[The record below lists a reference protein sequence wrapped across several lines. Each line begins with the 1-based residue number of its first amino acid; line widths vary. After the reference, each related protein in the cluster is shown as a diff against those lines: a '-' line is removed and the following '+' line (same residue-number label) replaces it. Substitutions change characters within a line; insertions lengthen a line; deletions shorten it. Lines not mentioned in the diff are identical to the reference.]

1 MVKTMVLRDVHDPMV
16 AVVATMMTTITDP
29 AGKTEDVRSLMLIYV
44 YIIDRQQVTAAEMI
58 LLPLYPHLLSL
69 VER

>member
-1 MVKTMVLRDVHDPMV
+1 
-16 AVVATMMTTITDP
+16 MTSITGL
-29 AGKTEDVRSLMLIYV
+29 AGKTEDVSSLMLAYV

-58 LLPLYPHLLSL
+58 LLPLFPHLLSL